1 MRFRRSRLENARVG
15 DYDLPA
21 GFPRIASDPLDF
33 LDDVHAGCDAPE
45 DDVLAVQPRGLGR
58 AEEELASVGVGAGVG
73 HGEDAGSDVLLDE
86 ILVGELV
93 AVDGLAAGAV
103 AAGEVASLAHEA
115 GDDAVEGGALIAE
128 PLFPGAEGAEVL
140 RRLRA
145 NVGVQRHHD
154 PAGRLTVQRHV
165 EKNFRLRHCCCCCCW
180 FGVVVTARMRVFL
193 IFGCKCLWLE
203 KEILKE

>member
-1 MRFRRSRLENARVG
+1 MRFRQSRLENARVG

-73 HGEDAGSDVLLDE
+73 HGEDAGSGVLLDE

-115 GDDAVEGGALIAE
+115 GDDAMEGGALIAE

-154 PAGRLTVQRHV
+154 PARSLTVQRHV
-165 EKNFRLRHCCCCCCW
+165 EENLRLRHCCCCW
-180 FGVVVTARMRVFL
+180 FGVVVVVVIARMRVFL
-193 IFGCKCLWLE
+193 IFKCISVLGS
-203 KEILKE
+203 KERF

>member
-86 ILVGELV
+86 ILVGELF

-103 AAGEVASLAHEA
+103 AAGKVASLAHEA
-115 GDDAVEGGALIAE
+115 GNDAVEGGPRIAE
-128 PLFPGAEGAEVL
+128 PLLPGAESAEVL
-140 RRLRA
+140 A
-145 NVGVQRHHD
+145 GFWNDVSVQLHHD
-154 PAGRLTVQRHV
+154 APGHFAVDRYV
-165 EKNFRLRHCCCCCCW
+165 EEDFWLCH
-180 FGVVVTARMRVFL
+180 FL
-193 IFGCKCLWLE
+193 VDTDRRDGL
-203 KEILKE
+203 